1 MGPLTELDTV
11 IAYLTSVLAV
21 GTLVLAVAGL
31 LLLVP
36 VLVGHHRARVARHES
51 VLTYWRH
58 AAAPVH

>member
-1 MGPLTELDTV
+1 MGPLTQLDTV
-11 IAYLTSVLAV
+11 ITYLTSVLAV

-31 LLLVP
+31 LLLEP
-36 VLVGHHRARVARHES
+36 GHHRARVARHES